1 MHINT
6 RLFSLLIGINEYK
19 RNGRALKFAWFLYP
33 SVYFIHAY
41 THMVYGLGRYFYMRH
56 RTSNKFFIAFL
67 RALNRDRFDWL
78 LFSLCLFF
86 LLIFFFGLLVIS
98 LCFSSF
104 SAVRTPCVHNFITW
118 NHCHCVRAIME
129 LLFSL
134 YYYYYCYERI
144 INAKIENF
152 CIKKKN
158 YLREK
163 CMVDVSGYNNKC
175 RKHNG
180 HNDVV

>member
-1 MHINT
+1 MVVHWNLHGSYTRPYILYTHTHIWFMVLVVIFICAIEPLIN
-6 RLFSLLIGINEYK
+6 FSLLFC
-19 RNGRALKFAWFLYP
+19 ALWIAIV
-33 SVYFIHAY
+33 STGCYF
-41 THMVYGLGRYFYMRH
+41 
-56 RTSNKFFIAFL
+56 
-67 RALNRDRFDWL
+67 
-78 LFSLCLFF
+78 LCLFF

-152 CIKKKN
+152 CIKTKN

>member
-78 LFSLCLFF
+78 LFSLSIFSSY
-86 LLIFFFGLLVIS
+86 FFFWFISYFVVFFIFLGCPHTVCTQFYYVKPLPLCARNNGAFIFALL
-98 LCFSSF
+98 LLLLL
-104 SAVRTPCVHNFITW
+104 
-118 NHCHCVRAIME
+118 RA
-129 LLFSL
+129 
-134 YYYYYCYERI
+134 Y
-144 INAKIENF
+144 
-152 CIKKKN
+152 
-158 YLREK
+158 
-163 CMVDVSGYNNKC
+163 NKC
-175 RKHNG
+175 
-180 HNDVV
+180 